1 MLITLENCAK
11 KLFIFDFF
19 YYLFII
25 KYMGDK
31 KENKENKDNKLV
43 MLKAIANQT
52 RIDILKWLAEP
63 DKYFPG
69 RKEDS
74 LKDMDFVGG
83 VSVTDIQKKAGKA
96 QSTTSH
102 DLDLLVK
109 AGFLEVKYVGR
120 YSYFRRNQKALKK
133 LAKYI
138 KNEI

>member
-1 MLITLENCAK
+1 
-11 KLFIFDFF
+11 
-19 YYLFII
+19 
-25 KYMGDK
+25 MGDK
-31 KENKENKDNKLV
+31 KDNKDNKDNKLM

-52 RIDILKWLAEP
+52 RIDILKWLADPE
-63 DKYFPG
+63 KYFPG
-69 RKEDS
+69 RKEES
-74 LKDMDFVGG
+74 LNDIDFMGG
-83 VSVTDIQKKAGKA
+83 VSVTDIQKRAGKA

>member
-1 MLITLENCAK
+1 MSEKN
-11 KLFIFDFF
+11 
-19 YYLFII
+19 
-25 KYMGDK
+25 
-31 KENKENKDNKLV
+31 DNKLI
-43 MLKAIANQT
+43 MLKALANDT
-52 RIDILKWLAEP
+52 RLNILKWLADP

-74 LKDMDFVGG
+74 LQEVDFLGG
-83 VSVTDIQKKAGKA
+83 VSVTDIQKKTGKA

-102 DLDLLVK
+102 DLDLLVN

>member
-1 MLITLENCAK
+1 MGEK
-11 KLFIFDFF
+11 KDN
-19 YYLFII
+19 
-25 KYMGDK
+25 
-31 KENKENKDNKLV
+31 KELKENKDIKDNKLI
-43 MLKAIANQT
+43 MLKALANQT
-52 RIDILKWLAEP
+52 RLDILKWLADP
-63 DKYFPG
+63 DKYFPE
-69 RKEDS
+69 RKEES
-74 LKDMDFVGG
+74 LKDIDFMGG

-109 AGFLEVKYVGR
+109 AGFLEVEYAGR

>member
-1 MLITLENCAK
+1 
-11 KLFIFDFF
+11 
-19 YYLFII
+19 
-25 KYMGDK
+25 MGDK
-31 KENKENKDNKLV
+31 KDNKENKENKDIKDNKLI
-43 MLKAIANQT
+43 MLKALANQT
-52 RIDILKWLAEP
+52 RLDILKWLADP
-63 DKYFPG
+63 DRYFPE
-69 RKEDS
+69 RREDS
-74 LKDMDFVGG
+74 LNDIDFMGG

-109 AGFLEVKYVGR
+109 AGFLEVEYAGR